1 MTTINEIL
9 TLDLQESIKSVI
21 DIEDRSE
28 FEIQQEIESYI
39 VTEGIGKHLSSFIN
53 QYISKPKET
62 GIWISGFYGSGKSY
76 FGKMVG
82 YVIANPIIN
91 GTPAIERFIPRLKGL
106 PDESLI
112 ENSIRRLES
121 IKSRVIFLDIA
132 KQNTD
137 HGLAFTLFTN
147 FLKNL
152 GFRDNLYGYMEFYLY
167 TEGKY
172 DEFKNI
178 VKRLEGRDWDELK
191 TNKNEVPKIM
201 RHVFYEMGY
210 TEDDYNNTRESYS
223 ADINTFSP
231 SKLKE
236 ELEQYLK
243 YETNETLVFVF
254 DEASEGINQKKFT
267 LSDLEGISEALSSVS
282 DKVWTIAIAQE
293 KLDDVIN
300 NSNISRKE
308 LTKVTDRFRT
318 KIHLESTEVDVIIR
332 NRLLS
337 KKESSFK
344 ELVDYYKKNEGLILD
359 ITNLKSTFPTKT
371 TNAEEFATYYP
382 FHKYQ
387 FDILQKFLF
396 KSNTLVGTQ
405 IAARGMIITTFDV
418 LQKQMKD
425 KDLFSITPG
434 HAICS
439 QAQTAPP
446 TSTGIK
452 YSNADKIL
460 KEQGSSINGE
470 LLLKTIHL
478 LAESEMVSPTVENI
492 TKSYIS
498 SFNSYYE
505 IKPQIEKALGLL
517 VEAKVLL
524 FSNNNYKITSDLEGK
539 LLEEMKDFDVEF
551 YSKKQ
556 SLIKTLQEIRL
567 LNKIAKLDEN
577 GGIFGFNILS
587 DQDDELSPGSKE
599 LNMLVYSLFNISDNR
614 EDFIEHIRF
623 ETQYKKDLIT
633 LVPDNSDFIHIDKL
647 IDEVSRHLYME
658 EKYSSESDK
667 DKRQVIADF
676 SLIRKEK
683 QKELQI
689 KLENAYT
696 NASLI
701 YMFDEYR
708 LDSNKFKLTIND
720 IQKKLIRNVYTKR
733 LSTQLT
739 EGLIPKVLKNSK
751 ENLISLF
758 SGEDF
763 KFFDSRGNFTG
774 DHLRVIE
781 ELDAKIRS
789 RYIDG
794 KTLEADLSGAPW
806 GYSFGTIITSLAVL
820 FRSGRLSVK
829 YNGETWFFH
838 EKTGAHEATGVHEA
852 FTNATKFKSAQFK
865 SITKALTTSQKSTAV
880 QLLIDLNIE
889 QHTDLQVDWNINDFE
904 LADSIRLM
912 ADHFIGVLSTLNNTV
927 NNFEALFP
935 NVAKQKEVLQAY
947 TSKVTESNYIERV
960 ESLLSTSDQFQS
972 SINTI
977 LNAQQFIKLNFSK
990 VKDLN
995 KFIEDINAELK
1006 KAERTDDKIQDAH
1019 DEFMRL
1025 YNQDMVKNYAQLNE
1039 QAQIV
1044 KDCYFS
1050 LIKTAASSMTHQYQM
1065 IEGKVDAAIRDL
1077 TLNYPAELNAP
1088 NHRKLDELKQ
1098 YCKNRVIGEPS
1109 LEFSTSC
1116 KNCGYSLSDIL
1127 NYIELVS
1134 NKENE
1139 LLLIQTRFVSKV
1151 QPPETHT
1158 KIRSV
1163 ALHVPSKVMTVQ
1175 NYRSLLTTQLTSLA
1189 SARPEEEIELDIE
1202 MK

>member
-1 MTTINEIL
+1 MITIKEIL

-28 FEIQQEIESYI
+28 LEIQQEIESYI
-39 VTEGIGKHLSSFIN
+39 VTEGIGKHLNSFIN
-53 QYISKPKET
+53 QYTSKPKET
-62 GIWISGFYGSGKSY
+62 GVWVSGFYGSGKSY

-82 YVIANPIIN
+82 YIIANPMIN

-106 PDESLI
+106 TDESLI

-172 DEFKNI
+172 DEFKNA

-191 TNKNEVPKIM
+191 TNKSEVPKIM
-201 RHVFYEMGY
+201 RRVFYEMGY
-210 TEDDYNNTRESYS
+210 SEDDYNNTRESFS
-223 ADINTFSP
+223 AEINTFSP

-243 YETNETLVFVF
+243 YETDETLVFVF

-267 LSDLEGISEALSSVS
+267 LSDLEGISEVLSSVS

-344 ELVDYYKKNEGLILD
+344 ELVNYYKNNQGLISD
-359 ITNLKSTFPTKT
+359 ITTLKSTLLTKT

-396 KSNTLVGTQ
+396 KSNTLVSTQ
-405 IAARGMIITTFDV
+405 IAARGMIITAFDV
-418 LQKQMKD
+418 LQKQMMD
-425 KDLFSITPG
+425 KDLFTITPG

-452 YSNADKIL
+452 YNSADKIL
-460 KEQGSSINGE
+460 KGQGSSINGE

-478 LAESEMVSPTVENI
+478 LTESEDVSPTVENI

-498 SFNSYYE
+498 SFNSYYQ
-505 IKPQIEKALGLL
+505 IKPQIEGALRIL
-517 VEAKVLL
+517 VEAKILL
-524 FSNNNYKITSDLEGK
+524 LSNNNYKITSDLEGK

-556 SLIKTLQEIRL
+556 SLIKILKEAKL
-567 LNKIAKLDEN
+567 FNKVAKLDEN
-577 GGIFGFNILS
+577 GGTFGFKILS
-587 DQDDELSPGSKE
+587 DQEDELVPGDKE
-599 LNMLVYSLFNISDNR
+599 LIMSVYSLFNISGNR
-614 EDFIEHIRF
+614 EDFIEQIKL
-623 ETQYKKDLIT
+623 ETQYNKNLIT

-647 IDEVSRHLYME
+647 IEEVSRHLYME
-658 EKYSSESDK
+658 EKYSGESDK
-667 DKRQVIADF
+667 DKRQIIADF

-683 QKELQI
+683 QKELEQ

-708 LDSNKFKLTIND
+708 LSSSTFKSTITD
-720 IQKKLIRNVYTKR
+720 IQRKLLKNVYTKR
-733 LSTQLT
+733 LSNQLT
-739 EGLIPKVLKNSK
+739 EGLIPKVFKNRK
-751 ENLISLF
+751 ENLSTLF
-758 SGEDF
+758 SGDDF
-763 KFFDSRGNFTG
+763 KFFDSQENFIG
-774 DHLRVIE
+774 DHLRVVE
-781 ELDAKIRS
+781 ELDAKIKS

-806 GYSFGTIITSLAVL
+806 GYSFGTIVTTLAIL
-820 FRSGRLSVK
+820 LRSGRLSVK
-829 YNGETWFFH
+829 YNGEIWFSH
-838 EKTGAHEATGVHEA
+838 EQTGVHEA

-865 SITKALTTSQKSTAV
+865 SITKALTTYQKNSAV
-880 QLLIDLNIE
+880 QLLMDLNIE
-889 QHTDLQVDWNINDFE
+889 QHTDHKVDWNINDYE
-904 LADSIRLM
+904 LADSIRLL
-912 ADHFIGVLSTLNNTV
+912 ADHFVGVLGTLNNSV
-927 NNFEALFP
+927 NNFETLFP
-935 NVAKQKEVLQAY
+935 NVTEQKRVLQEY
-947 TSKVTESNYIERV
+947 TSKVTESNYIEKV
-960 ESLLSTSDQFQS
+960 ELLLSNSDQFQS
-972 SINTI
+972 SVNTI
-977 LNAQQFIKLNFSK
+977 LNAQDFIKLKYSN
-990 VKDLN
+990 VRDLK
-995 KFIEDINAELK
+995 KFIEDVDTELK
-1006 KAERTDDKIQDAH
+1006 KAALSDAKIKDAY

-1025 YNQDMVKNYAQLNE
+1025 YNQDMVKNYNQLKE

-1044 KDCYFS
+1044 KDSYFL
-1050 LIKTAASSMTHQYQM
+1050 LIKNAASSMAQQYRA

-1077 TLNYPAELNAP
+1077 NQNYPADLNFQ
-1088 NHRKLDELKQ
+1088 NRKSLDKLKQ
-1098 YCKNRVIGEPS
+1098 YSESRVIKEPS
-1109 LEFSTSC
+1109 LEYSTTCS
-1116 KNCGYSLSDIL
+1116 NCGFSLSDML
-1127 NYIELVS
+1127 NYIEMVQLR
-1134 NKENE
+1134 ENE
-1139 LLLIQTRFVSKV
+1139 IQIIKSKFVSKAQ
-1151 QPPETHT
+1151 QPGAP
-1158 KIRSV
+1158 KNIRRV
-1163 ALHVPSKVMTVQ
+1163 KLHVPNKVMTVQ
-1175 NYRSLLTTQLTSLA
+1175 DYRSLLTTQLTSLA
-1189 SARPEEEIELDIE
+1189 SAKPEEEIELDIE
-1202 MK
+1202 MKEDR

>member
-1 MTTINEIL
+1 MTTIKEIL

-28 FEIQQEIESYI
+28 LEIQQEIESYI
-39 VTEGIGKHLSSFIN
+39 VTEGIGKHLNSFIN
-53 QYISKPKET
+53 QYTSKPKET
-62 GIWISGFYGSGKSY
+62 GVWISGFYGSGKSY

-82 YVIANPIIN
+82 YIISNPIIN
-91 GTPAIERFIPRLKGL
+91 GTSAIERFIPRLKGL

-112 ENSIRRLES
+112 ENTIRRLES

-147 FLKNL
+147 FLKSL

-172 DEFKNI
+172 DEFKNV

-191 TNKNEVPKIM
+191 TNKSEVPKIM
-201 RHVFYEMGY
+201 RRVFYEMGY
-210 TEDDYNNTRESYS
+210 SEDDYNNTRESFS
-223 ADINTFSP
+223 EEINTFSP

-243 YETNETLVFVF
+243 YETDEVLVFVF

-344 ELVDYYKKNEGLILD
+344 ELVDYYKENEGLILD

-371 TNAEEFATYYP
+371 TNADEFATYYP

-405 IAARGMIITTFDV
+405 IAARGMIITAFDV
-418 LQKQMKD
+418 LQKQMMD
-425 KDLFSITPG
+425 KDLFTITPG
-434 HAICS
+434 HTICS

-452 YSNADKIL
+452 YNSADKIL
-460 KEQGSSINGE
+460 KDQGSSINGE
-470 LLLKTIHL
+470 LLLKTIHI
-478 LAESEMVSPTVENI
+478 LAESEIVSPTVENI
-492 TKSYIS
+492 TKSYIP
-498 SFNSYYE
+498 SFNSYYQ
-505 IKPQIEKALGLL
+505 IKPQIEEALRIL
-517 VEAKVLL
+517 VEAKILL
-524 FSNNNYKITSDLEGK
+524 LSNNNYKITSDLEGK

-551 YSKKQ
+551 YNKKQ
-556 SLIKTLQEIRL
+556 SLIKTLKETKL
-567 LNKIAKLDEN
+567 FNKVAKVDEN
-577 GGIFGFNILS
+577 GETFGFKILS
-587 DQDDELSPGSKE
+587 DQEDELISGDKE
-599 LNMLVYSLFNISDNR
+599 LNMSVYSLFNISGNH
-614 EDFIEHIRF
+614 EDFIEQIKLD
-623 ETQYKKDLIT
+623 TQYNKNLIT
-633 LVPDNSDFIHIDKL
+633 LVPDNSDFVHIDKL
-647 IDEVSRHLYME
+647 IEEVSRHLYME
-658 EKYSSESDK
+658 EKYSGESDK
-667 DKRQVIADF
+667 DKRQIIADF

-683 QKELQI
+683 QKELEQ

-708 LDSNKFKLTIND
+708 LNSSTFKSTITD
-720 IQKKLIRNVYTKR
+720 IQRKLLKNVYTKR
-733 LSTQLT
+733 LSNQLT
-739 EGLIPKVLKNSK
+739 EGLIPKVFKSRK
-751 ENLISLF
+751 ENLSSLF

-763 KFFDSRGNFTG
+763 KFFDSKGNFVG
-774 DHLRVIE
+774 DHLRVVE
-781 ELDAKIRS
+781 ELDTKIRS
-789 RYIDG
+789 KYIDG
-794 KTLEADLSGAPW
+794 KTLETDLSGAPC
-806 GYSFGTIITSLAVL
+806 GYSFGTIATTLAVL
-820 FRSGRLSVK
+820 LRSGRLSVK
-829 YNGETWFFH
+829 YNGDTYFSH
-838 EKTGAHEATGVHEA
+838 EQNGIQDA
-852 FTNATKFKSAQFK
+852 FTNSTRFKSAQFK
-865 SITKALTTSQKSTAV
+865 SITKALTSSQKSNAV
-880 QLLIDLNIE
+880 QLLIGLNIE
-889 QHTDLQVDWNINDFE
+889 QHTDRQVDWNITDFE

-912 ADHFIGVLSTLNNTV
+912 ADHFIGVLATLNNTV
-927 NNFEALFP
+927 NNFEVLFP
-935 NVAKQKEVLQAY
+935 NVAEQKEVLQDY
-947 TSKVTESNYIERV
+947 TSKVTESNYIEKV
-960 ESLLSTSDQFQS
+960 EFLLSTSDKFQS
-972 SINTI
+972 SIHII
-977 LNAQQFIKLNFSK
+977 LNAQQFIKDKFSK
-990 VKDLN
+990 VRDLK
-995 KFIEDINAELK
+995 KFIEEVNAELK
-1006 KAERTDDKIQDAH
+1006 KAERTDDKIQAAYE
-1019 DEFMRL
+1019 EFMRL
-1025 YNQDMVKNYAQLNE
+1025 YNQDMVKNYTQLNE

-1050 LIKTAASSMTHQYQM
+1050 LMRTAASSMTHQYQI

-1077 TLNYPAELNAP
+1077 TLDYPAELNTS
-1088 NHRKLDELKQ
+1088 NRKSLDDLKK
-1098 YCKNRVIGEPS
+1098 YCKNRVVKEPS
-1109 LEFSTSC
+1109 LEYSTNC

-1139 LLLIQTRFVSKV
+1139 VHLIQSRFISKS
-1151 QPPETHT
+1151 QPPELPP
-1158 KIRSV
+1158 KLRKV
-1163 ALHVPSKVMTVQ
+1163 KLHVPSKIITVQ
-1175 NYRSLLTTQLTSLA
+1175 DYRSLLTNQLTSLA

-1202 MK
+1202 MKE

>member
-1 MTTINEIL
+1 MTTIKEIL

-28 FEIQQEIESYI
+28 LEIQQEIESYI
-39 VTEGIGKHLSSFIN
+39 VTEGIGKHLNSFIN
-53 QYISKPKET
+53 QYTSKPKET
-62 GIWISGFYGSGKSY
+62 GVWISGFYGSGKSY

-82 YVIANPIIN
+82 YIIANPIIN
-91 GTPAIERFIPRLKGL
+91 GTPAIERFIHRLKGL

-121 IKSRVIFLDIA
+121 IKSRVVFLDIA
-132 KQNTD
+132 KQNTE

-172 DEFKNI
+172 ENFKTI

-201 RHVFYEMGY
+201 RRVFYEMGH
-210 TEDDYNNTRESYS
+210 TEAVYNDTIKSYS

-243 YETNETLVFVF
+243 YETDETLVFVF

-344 ELVDYYKKNEGLILD
+344 ELVEYYKKNEGLILD
-359 ITNLKSTFPTKT
+359 ITNLRSSFPTKT

-460 KEQGSSINGE
+460 IEQGSSINGE

-478 LAESEMVSPTVENI
+478 LAESEVVSPTVENI

-505 IKPQIEKALGLL
+505 IKPQIEKALHIL
-517 VEAKVLL
+517 VEAKILL
-524 FSNNNYKITSDLEGK
+524 LSNNNYKITSDLEGK
-539 LLEEMKDFDVEF
+539 LLEEMKDFDIEF
-551 YSKKQ
+551 YIKKQ
-556 SLIKTLQEIRL
+556 FLIKKLKDINFFNQI
-567 LNKIAKLDEN
+567 KKLDEN
-577 GGIFGFNILS
+577 GVTFGFNILS
-587 DQDDELSPGSKE
+587 AQDDELIAGDKK
-599 LNMLVYSLFNISDNR
+599 LNIVVYSLFNISGNR
-614 EDFIEHIRF
+614 GDFIEQIKLN
-623 ETQYKKDLIT
+623 TQYRKDLIT
-633 LVPDNSDFIHIDKL
+633 LVPENSDFSYIDKL

-658 EKYSSESDK
+658 QKYSGESDK
-667 DKRQVIADF
+667 DKRQIIKEF
-676 SLIRKEK
+676 SQIREEKEK
-683 QKELQI
+683 ELRI

-708 LDSNKFKLTIND
+708 LDSNAFKSTIND
-720 IQKKLIRNVYTKR
+720 IQRKLVVNIYTKR
-733 LSTQLT
+733 LTKKLDESF
-739 EGLIPKVLKNSK
+739 IPKIFKNRK
-751 ENLISLF
+751 ENLSSLF
-758 SGEDF
+758 SGDDF
-763 KFFDSRGNFTG
+763 KFFDSHGNFIG
-774 DHLRVIE
+774 DHLRIVE
-781 ELDAKIRS
+781 ELNAKIKS

-794 KTLEADLSGAPW
+794 KALEADLSGAPW
-806 GYSFGTIITSLAVL
+806 GYSFGTIVTTLAVL
-820 FRSGRLSVK
+820 LRSGRLSVK
-829 YNGETWFFH
+829 YNGEIWFSH
-838 EKTGAHEATGVHEA
+838 EQNGVHEA
-852 FTNATKFKSAQFK
+852 FANATKFKSAQFK
-865 SITKALTTSQKSTAV
+865 SITNALDPTQKSKTV
-880 QLLIDLNIE
+880 QLLMDLNIE
-889 QHTDLQVDWNINDFE
+889 QHTDHKVDWNINDYE
-904 LADSIRLM
+904 LADSIRLL
-912 ADHFIGVLSTLNNTV
+912 ADHFVGVLGTLNNSV
-927 NNFEALFP
+927 KNFETLFP
-935 NVAKQKEVLQAY
+935 DVAVQKKVLQEY
-947 TSKVTESNYIERV
+947 TSKVTESNYIEKV
-960 ESLLSTSDQFQS
+960 EFLLSNSDQFQS

-977 LNAQQFIKLNFSK
+977 LNAQDFIKFKYSD
-990 VKDLN
+990 VKDLT
-995 KFIEDINAELK
+995 KFIEDVNAELK
-1006 KAERTDDKIQDAH
+1006 KAARADDKIKDAH

-1025 YNQDMVKNYAQLNE
+1025 YNQDMVKNYNQLKG

-1044 KDCYFS
+1044 KDSYFS
-1050 LIKTAASSMTHQYQM
+1050 LIKNAASSMTQQYKA

-1077 TLNYPAELNAP
+1077 NQNYPTDLNVH
-1088 NHRKLDELKQ
+1088 NRNSLDKLKQ
-1098 YCKNRVIGEPS
+1098 YSESRVVKEPS
-1109 LEFSTSC
+1109 LEYSTSC
-1116 KNCGYSLSDIL
+1116 KNCGYSFSDIL
-1127 NYIELVS
+1127 NYIELAS

-1139 LLLIQTRFVSKV
+1139 ILIIQSKFVSEA
-1151 QPPETHT
+1151 QPTASPK
-1158 KIRSV
+1158 KIQRV
-1163 ALHVPSKVMTVQ
+1163 KLHIPSKVMTVQ
-1175 NYRSLLTTQLTSLA
+1175 DYRSLLTTQLTSLA